1 MHTAIYH
8 LQSNNH
14 ARGGGLEHSISREH
28 ILYQKNTFSLSHL
41 KSNHLQSNKHT
52 SGGCLKSCRAG
63 IGQMVGP
70 VGSGRVLGQFPH
82 MSPRIYYPAS
92 YTISART
99 HRPDGERYSG
109 DWFEGERSGHG
120 VWTGPTG
127 DDYQGEYQR
136 DKRNGVGVYMFASG
150 ASGSSSEGGGGE
162 KMTPLVEGDFG
173 DTSGH
178 GILAGIVIISGKS
191 IFSNY

>member
-1 MHTAIYH
+1 
-8 LQSNNH
+8 LK
-14 ARGGGLEHSISREH
+14 GGV
-28 ILYQKNTFSLSHL
+28 
-41 KSNHLQSNKHT
+41 
-52 SGGCLKSCRAG
+52 RAEDKW
-63 IGQMVGP
+63 Q
-70 VGSGRVLGQFPH
+70 VLGQFLH
-82 MSPRIYYPAS
+82 MSHCIYYPSS

-150 ASGSSSEGGGGE
+150 ASGSSEREGGGGKE
-162 KMTPLVEGDFG
+162 KEKGGREREMERKREEESVEGDLG
-173 DTSGH
+173 DMSSHIKG
-178 GILAGIVIISGKS
+178 S
-191 IFSNY
+191 